1 MLVTLASI
9 FFYGAAGRDGGRR
22 GTGAERWGSGEPGG
36 GGWGRMVSL
45 RPVPARCLRGA
56 WPRGWLRLR
65 AVRLP
70 AVRAGLCTGSLP
82 RPAAPRRRH
91 VPMQRARTGTKPH
104 GRQGSGGARACWRAA
119 ACRPTRSAS
128 AGRCC
133 CVSLWGV
140 RTGASVASEAEKRC
154 RRRCNR
160 GSVATAGECRA
171 EHHLLA
177 VSFDPAAHGLVCGTE
192 RGRAFLYFKSK
203 KRILFL

>member
-22 GTGAERWGSGEPGG
+22 GTGAGRWGSGEPGG

-104 GRQGSGGARACWRAA
+104 GRQGGGGARACWRAA

-140 RTGASVASEAEKRC
+140 RTGASVASEAEKRGEALPPALQPGL
-154 RRRCNR
+154 R
-160 GSVATAGECRA
+160 GNSWRVSCGAPSAGGVFRSCRA
-171 EHHLLA
+171 WI
-177 VSFDPAAHGLVCGTE
+177 GLRYGKGE
-192 RGRAFLYFKSK
+192 SLPIFQK
-203 KRILFL
+203 